1 MTVQSTIM
9 LNLGICG
16 PFLCSGTAPVS
27 WGFNATFDR
36 DYLGRPYIDRS
47 HIKGKLR
54 EAMKEIGTSDDDL
67 DKWFGKEGPMENGS
81 LFFSNL
87 RLKETKLEEKLTKIP
102 SEDKLHRI
110 AMDNERRVVKPNAL
124 QVMENAFPGGS
135 DKLEDKWIEKSCIWE
150 GCIEYIAADDKE
162 AQDIAKEILVGL
174 KAIAAFGAEKGIG
187 FGLLKSVSTEPAYS
201 SINLKHTPSASP
213 VSQLTLTIT
222 TEEPLMLGD
231 IRIKESN
238 YQESMEY
245 ITGNA
250 IKGALAQAL
259 NMACGVCPVTKPIDV
274 ENKAINNEKAFPLL
288 AKYFSDIRITHA
300 YPSLTEK
307 RPMVIPYSVVVA
319 EGKHYDVALK
329 KDAFLPGGKL
339 PAFQTDWKDGD
350 YPDGFGWASPLR
362 FAKTRTA
369 IDDVSRRADDGSM
382 FVYQYVCPKD
392 EDLNDISWIGGV
404 YLDDIPANDLPALQS
419 ELKCAFGL
427 LKYLGKR
434 ASRVTVDIKQEAPKP
449 FKTIQPLP
457 DSDTVVI
464 SLQSDA
470 MMVNPEDL
478 LKNGQTAGQL
488 LTLYKA
494 YWEGKEVSDK
504 VFTLS
509 HFFAMQKIRG
519 NFIRRK
525 KDESSPYYPY
535 YLTEAGSVFV
545 LRIKNDKENMDKA
558 QQCFKHWKEKGLKL
572 PQWAVDDYGDADKKN
587 VWKKCPYVPQN
598 GYGEVTIN
606 LDISAL
612 TATEEG
618 GAK

>member
-1 MTVQSTIM
+1 MTVQATITIT
-9 LNLGICG
+9 LGICG

-27 WGFNATFDR
+27 WGFDATFDR
-36 DYLGRPYIDRS
+36 DYLGCPYIDRS

-54 EAMKEIGTSDDDL
+54 EAMKEIGTSDNHL
-67 DKWFGKEGPMENGS
+67 NEWFGKEGPMENGS
-81 LFFSNL
+81 LFFSDL
-87 RLKETKLEEKLTKIP
+87 RLKETELEEKLTKIP

-110 AMDNERRVVKPNAL
+110 AMDTVRHVVKPNAL
-124 QVMENAFPGGS
+124 QVMENAFPGGRNAS
-135 DKLEDKWIEKSCIWE
+135 GEEKSYIWA
-150 GCIEYIAADDKE
+150 GTISYIALTDTDANN
-162 AQDIAKEILVGL
+162 IHKEIQLGL
-174 KAIAAFGAEKGIG
+174 KWMTRLGAEKGIG
-187 FGLLKSVSTEPAYS
+187 FGRLKSVDAELMEPKAIELIHS
-201 SINLKHTPSASP
+201 PAAKASP
-213 VSQLTLTIT
+213 QFTLSIT
-222 TEEPLMLGD
+222 TDDVLMLGD

-238 YQESMEY
+238 YQESIEY

-288 AKYFSDIRITHA
+288 AKYFSAIRITHA

-307 RPMVIPYSVVVA
+307 RPVVIPYSVVVA
-319 EGKHYDVALK
+319 GEKHYDIALK
-329 KDAFLPGGKL
+329 KDAILPGGNL
-339 PAFQTDWKDGD
+339 PAFQTDWKDED
-350 YPDGFGWASPLR
+350 YPNGFGWATPRR

-369 IDDVSRRADDGSM
+369 IDDVSRRADDGHM
-382 FVYQYVCPKD
+382 FVYQYVCPKN
-392 EDLNDISWIGGV
+392 EDQKDISWIGGV

-434 ASRVTVDIKQEAPKP
+434 AGRVTVDIKQEAPKP

-457 DSDTVVI
+457 ESDTVII

-488 LTLYKA
+488 LTLYNA
-494 YWEGKEVSDK
+494 YWEEVSDK

-545 LRIKNDKENMDKA
+545 LTVKDKGKA
-558 QQCFKHWKEKGLKL
+558 QKLFAEWEKTGLREPAWAKHK
-572 PQWAVDDYGDADKKN
+572 YGDPL
-587 VWKKCPYVPQN
+587 WIKCPYVREN
-598 GYGEVTIN
+598 GFGEVIIN
-606 LDISAL
+606 ADLGLEKIN
-612 TATEEG
+612 EG
-618 GAK
+618 GTGK